1 MVTDILN
8 IETNGRKNIAIWMMF
23 GGSLTFTLFSGIA
36 LWMLASNLTYVFY
49 LALAAHLQILV
60 IMTGFTA
67 LLVKRR
73 ISVNKNGASI
83 EDSSNDPTTNTP
95 S

>member
-1 MVTDILN
+1 MNLLKL
-8 IETNGRKNIAIWMMF
+8 ETNERKNLAIWMMF
-23 GGSLTFTLFSGIA
+23 GGSLIFTGISGLA
-36 LWMLASNLTYVFY
+36 LWMLASNATYVFY

-73 ISVNKNGASI
+73 ISVNKDGASI
-83 EDSSNDPTTNTP
+83 EDSTNDSSTTTTG
-95 S
+95 

>member
-1 MVTDILN
+1 MNLLD

-23 GGSLTFTLFSGIA
+23 GGSLVFTLFSGIA
-36 LWMLASNLTYVFY
+36 LWMLSTNLAYVFY
-49 LALAAHLQILV
+49 LALAAHVQILV

-73 ISVNKNGASI
+73 ISVSKDGASI
-83 EDSSNDPTTNTP
+83 EDSTNDPNTATTG
-95 S
+95 